1 MIMNTIEKLTC
12 VTTDKESYNGQPLY
26 KALLSIAK
34 KSNVLQ
40 ASATKGIEMV
50 SSVSNSVQS
59 NAFQNATLPVFVQ
72 VVGTPEDNELFLEKV
87 APIIEGHVILKEQIQ
102 MAVAN

>member
-1 MIMNTIEKLTC
+1 MNMNTIEKITC

-26 KALLSIAK
+26 KALLNIAK

-40 ASATKGIEMV
+40 ASAIKGIEMV
-50 SSVSNSVQS
+50 SSASNSVQS

-72 VVGTPEDNELFLEKV
+72 VVGTTEDNELFLKKV
-87 APIIEGHVILKEQIQ
+87 APIIEGHVIMKEQIQ
-102 MAVAN
+102 MAVVN

>member
-26 KALLSIAK
+26 KALLNIAK
-34 KSNVLQ
+34 ESNVLQ

-50 SSVSNSVQS
+50 STATNSVQRT
-59 NAFQNATLPVFVQ
+59 AFQNPTLPVFVQ
-72 VVGTPEDNELFLEKV
+72 VLGTHEDNELFLEKA

-102 MAVAN
+102 MGVAN